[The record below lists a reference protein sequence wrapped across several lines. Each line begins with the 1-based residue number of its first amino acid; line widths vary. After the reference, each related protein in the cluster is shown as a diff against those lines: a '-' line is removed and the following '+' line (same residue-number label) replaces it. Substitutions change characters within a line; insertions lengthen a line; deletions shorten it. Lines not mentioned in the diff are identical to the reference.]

1 MNAPPQPSFIPNMKT
16 LPKRVHLRVDAGHDT
31 GETPDVTKISR
42 RIPVRM
48 WHGHPAREWHGRP
61 AHEMQVVGHDT
72 GETPVPP
79 QTLESTRR
87 CTLPKQRRHGG
98 LAPLLGLLL
107 LGLAYVPSAVAS
119 PPPAPLTK
127 LSGKKVWDGG
137 IYNAFTDLTH
147 FGGRWLCCFREGV
160 AHNREQGNI
169 RIVASRDGE
178 TWESVSFLRSKD
190 PVDLRD
196 PKFALMPDGR
206 LMLVVGG
213 SALDGDTVVEKHS
226 LVAFSSDGE
235 NWSPFHRVLKPN
247 HWLWRVTWFGSVA
260 YGYAYLRHEGAREGF
275 LVESRDGIN
284 WRYVKQLDLPY
295 ASEATIRFLDSGE
308 MIMLART
315 EPESRK
321 PVARIG
327 SSKPPYTDW
336 TWNEVPYHLG
346 GPNFI
351 VLPDG
356 RWVAGTRLHNVDG
369 KGGRSTGLAWMTR
382 DSLTP
387 FAQFETVPREAGYPG
402 LVWKDGR
409 LWVTYYSDH
418 EGQTNIYI
426 GSLPLK

>member
-1 MNAPPQPSFIPNMKT
+1 MNSSIHMAAIPPVPDRFTVAYPFILPHRINVPPPLRTPSPMK
-16 LPKRVHLRVDAGHDT
+16 K
-31 GETPDVTKISR
+31 S
-42 RIPVRM
+42 
-48 WHGHPAREWHGRP
+48 HPATQCVH
-61 AHEMQVVGHDT
+61 
-72 GETPVPP
+72 
-79 QTLESTRR
+79 RR
-87 CTLPKQRRHGG
+87 LWNV
-98 LAPLLGLLL
+98 LSWIV
-107 LGLAYVPSAVAS
+107 LGLACLQSSVAS
-119 PPPAPLTK
+119 PSSAPLTK
-127 LSGKKVWDGG
+127 VSGTRIWDRG
-137 IYNAFTDLTH
+137 IYNAFTDLTY

-160 AHNREQGNI
+160 EHNREQGNI
-169 RIVASRDGE
+169 RIIASRDGKS
-178 TWESVSFLRSKD
+178 WEPVSFLRSND

-213 SALDGDTVVEKHS
+213 STLDGDTVIDKHS

-235 NWSPFHRVLKPN
+235 NWSPLHRVLKPN
-247 HWLWRVTWFGSVA
+247 HWLWRVTWFGPVA
-260 YGYAYLRHEGAREGF
+260 YGYAYLRHEGAREGY

-284 WRYVKQLDLPY
+284 WRYVTQLDLPY
-295 ASEATIRFLDSGE
+295 ASEATIRFLESGE

-327 SSKPPYTDW
+327 SSNPPYTHW

-356 RWVAGTRLHNVDG
+356 RWVAGTRIHNVDG

-387 FAQFETVPREAGYPG
+387 FAQFETVPRETGYPG
-402 LVWKDGR
+402 LVWKDGK

-418 EGQTNIYI
+418 EGRTSIYI